1 MWLPAPVWCGAPPP
15 PSTMALR
22 QPPPSQLLPTLARRA
37 DTTPKKKRA
46 LLATYDHVDKEAAT
60 RLEEEDGPR
69 PVLFPP
75 HPVRREA
82 RAFEFTQDSIVPPE
96 TLRQRKRQHRLFK
109 IVKMKMLVTGRI
121 AHASAGGRKQV
132 EEGAAP
138 AWGGWHER
146 WANLSVRR
154 NPSGIPTHVAI
165 TCGKADFEDPSS
177 MGQATREI
185 VISLP
190 DLEVEDPGHVG
201 FERSTNKTSSR
212 DRKAEEA
219 TRATKRKAAEKARK
233 AAEKKAKKE
242 AGKGG
247 SGAGVGKKGKKGEGS
262 GSSDGGGH
270 REEEEAAVHAALKVL
285 FDTLDKDKNGVVDK
299 GEILGVLRN
308 PDTAT
313 VELIRGVPLLADL
326 LKPQHFAATFNA
338 MDTNKDGSMQFD
350 ELLSF
355 CEKGQHRQQPI
366 KQPATSALSP
376 PPSPLQAIADTYG
389 ALEGAAA
396 ATPIQGGASAEL
408 AATPASPVSKKS
420 PLLQQFN
427 AAAAAEAA
435 GPITGAAGA
444 AGATGAAASVGAAA
458 SAASGLRKLKS
469 VKAAIGAARL
479 LGNR

>member
-1 MWLPAPVWCGAPPP
+1 
-15 PSTMALR
+15 MALR
-22 QPPPSQLLPTLARRA
+22 QPPPSQLLPTLSRRA

-46 LLATYDHVDKEAAT
+46 LLATYDHVDEEAAT
-60 RLEEEDGPR
+60 RLEEDDGPR

-109 IVKMKMLVTGRI
+109 IVKMKMLVTGRV
-121 AHASAGGRKQV
+121 AHASAGGRKKV

-154 NPSGIPTHVAI
+154 NPSGIPTHLAI
-165 TCGKADFEDPSS
+165 TCGKADFDDPSS

-185 VISLP
+185 VIPLP
-190 DLEVEDPGHVG
+190 DLEVEDPGHAG

-219 TRATKRKAAEKARK
+219 TRATKRE
-233 AAEKKAKKE
+233 AAEKKAKKAAGTA
-242 AGKGG
+242 AGKDG
-247 SGAGVGKKGKKGEGS
+247 SGAGAGTKGTKGKTGGGA

-270 REEEEAAVHAALKVL
+270 REEEEAAAVHTALKVL

-299 GEILGVLRN
+299 GEILSVLRN

-313 VELIRGVPLLADL
+313 VELIRGVPLLSDL
-326 LKPQHFAATFNA
+326 LKPQHYASTFNA

-355 CEKGQHRQQPI
+355 CEKGQHRQQA
-366 KQPATSALSP
+366 ATSVLSP

-396 ATPIQGGASAEL
+396 ATSTQGDQGGAGTAGGAGAEL
-408 AATPASPVSKKS
+408 AATPASPVSNKS
-420 PLLQQFN
+420 PPLLQQFN

-435 GPITGAAGA
+435 GAITGAAEA
-444 AGATGAAASVGAAA
+444 AASAGAAAI
-458 SAASGLRKLKS
+458 AASGLRKLKS
-469 VKAAIGAARL
+469 VKGAIGAARVL
-479 LGNR
+479 DNR